1 MDVKE
6 LLEKHENLGK
16 QIEKIPLYRKI
27 TYKEEMENGKLIG
40 KPRFEPS
47 LYEWEPK
54 MFASLRDQLQ
64 GVWNFFEDNSY
75 WFDDELKKI
84 LLFNTRRLSKKSIIF
99 LLERDVWETDEV
111 YGAYLIEPQQ
121 EKVEISYYRFD
132 YKFRT
137 FIFEEL
143 DKETRKQWICADTL
157 QQIQQQFRFLWKR
170 VEIEI
175 LTCQEETYH
184 RPISIKITDI
194 DLIKQYDVCIK
205 LLKISKEAALLMLG
219 RLEELCLLK
228 AINRTKIDR
237 EEKLLSLAESKG
249 IIDNSNKKLFLQ
261 IRTQYNLLKHTTS
274 YNIDNCNV
282 ENLIKQ
288 FNQYLN

>member
-16 QIEKIPLYRKI
+16 QLEKILLNRKI
-27 TYKEEMENGKLIG
+27 TYNEEMENGKLIG

-47 LYEWEPK
+47 LYDWEPK

-64 GVWNFFEDNSY
+64 DVWNFFEDNSY

-99 LLERDVWETDEV
+99 LLERNVWKTDEI

-121 EKVEISYYRFD
+121 ENVEISYYRFD
-132 YKFRT
+132 YKFKT
-137 FIFEEL
+137 FIFKEIN
-143 DKETRKQWICADTL
+143 KETRKQWICTDAG

-170 VEIEI
+170 IEIEI

-184 RPISIKITDI
+184 RPNLIKITDA
-194 DLIKQYDVCIK
+194 DLIKQYDVCVK
-205 LLKISKEAALLMLG
+205 LLTISNEAALLMLG
-219 RLEELCLLK
+219 RLEELWLLK
-228 AINRTKIDR
+228 AINRIKIDR
-237 EEKLLSLAESKG
+237 EEKLLFLAESKG
-249 IIDNSNKKLFLQ
+249 VINNSSKKLFLQ